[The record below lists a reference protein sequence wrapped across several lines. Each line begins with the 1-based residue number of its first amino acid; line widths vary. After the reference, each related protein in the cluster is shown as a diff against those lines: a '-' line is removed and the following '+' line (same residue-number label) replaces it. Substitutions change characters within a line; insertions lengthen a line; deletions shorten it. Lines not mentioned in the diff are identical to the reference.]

1 MSLIFL
7 IFKGSQQPTKIEQ
20 YIIERTI
27 IEYYREYFTPF
38 EGFSE
43 EEKKELHQ
51 TLVIAAKSNGEY
63 EKYEEELQ
71 ARNGTGSYDVTDE
84 ERAKYERNSRLSE
97 KLQAVVDD
105 AASTEGEK
113 NAARNQLQRL
123 TPEIV
128 EGKFLKR
135 SSARLP
141 SVSSSA
147 RAYGSGNCRSTA
159 ITSLPVSVFL
169 RLSMRIAS
177 SSRSMTLQLS

>member
-1 MSLIFL
+1 MNPFKVTETEYLQNFGEKKNFLMSLIFL

-71 ARNGTGSYDVTDE
+71 ARNGTGSYDVTEE
-84 ERAKYERNSRLSE
+84 ERAKYLLRRN
-97 KLQAVVDD
+97 
-105 AASTEGEK
+105 G
-113 NAARNQLQRL
+113 
-123 TPEIV
+123 
-128 EGKFLKR
+128 
-135 SSARLP
+135 
-141 SVSSSA
+141 
-147 RAYGSGNCRSTA
+147 
-159 ITSLPVSVFL
+159 
-169 RLSMRIAS
+169 
-177 SSRSMTLQLS
+177 